1 MKGLPGLAVALALA
15 IGAALLNWSYLA
27 RRSQDVEKVGFVGI
41 APEAEVGRGEP
52 LRKEHL
58 VRVDIPKRW
67 VGNLK
72 EFAIPY
78 SAEETVI
85 GSRVWRRQ
93 VGGSLLLGQDLRTPP
108 QELQVGENERVVF
121 VPVDTRTFV
130 PSLVSPG
137 DQVWFMTMRPAEGMP
152 TPADSAGS
160 EPAAPRTPSSAPVET
175 IGPFEVLSLGNR
187 LSSGEVFRA
196 ARVSQSQENVM
207 GIRATVA
214 RDGTLD
220 AKTLELMQMLNDT
233 DFRPV
238 SIVWSPGGPAED
250 L

>member
-1 MKGLPGLAVALALA
+1 MKGLPGLAVAFALA

-41 APEAEVGRGEP
+41 APDAEVGRGEP

-67 VGNLK
+67 VGSLND
-72 EFAIPY
+72 FGIPY
-78 SAEETVI
+78 SAAETVI

-108 QELQVGENERVVF
+108 QELRIGEDERVVF

-137 DQVWFMTMRPAEGMP
+137 DQVWFMTAKSQVGEPTLADQVDGAPVMP
-152 TPADSAGS
+152 
-160 EPAAPRTPSSAPVET
+160 RRPSSSPVET
-175 IGPFEVLSLGNR
+175 LGPFEVLSVGNR

-196 ARVSQSQENVM
+196 ARVSQSQESVM
-207 GIRATVA
+207 GIRAAVS
-214 RDGTLD
+214 RDGMLD
-220 AKTLELMQMLNDT
+220 AKTLALMKMLNDT

-238 SIVWSPGGPAED
+238 SIIWSPGDRAKD

>member
-1 MKGLPGLAVALALA
+1 MKGLPGLAVAFALA
-15 IGAALLNWSYLA
+15 VGAALLNWSYLA
-27 RRSQDVEKVGFVGI
+27 RRSQDVEKIGFLGI
-41 APEAEVGRGEP
+41 VADADVGRGEP

-67 VGNLK
+67 AGNL
-72 EFAIPY
+72 EDFAIPY
-78 SAEETVI
+78 SAEGTVI

-93 VGGSLLLGQDLRTPP
+93 IGGSLLLGQDLRTPP
-108 QELQVGENERVVF
+108 QELRISESERVVF

-137 DQVWFMTMRPAEGMP
+137 DQVWFMTVKPQTGEP
-152 TPADSAGS
+152 TPADVVS
-160 EPAAPRTPSSAPVET
+160 PASRRTPSSAPTHT
-175 IGPFEVLSLGNR
+175 IGPFEVLSVGNR

-207 GIRATVA
+207 GIRATA
-214 RDGTLD
+214 TRDGALD
-220 AKTLELMQMLNDT
+220 GKTLELMQMLNDT

-238 SIVWSPGGPAED
+238 SIIWSPAGQAAD